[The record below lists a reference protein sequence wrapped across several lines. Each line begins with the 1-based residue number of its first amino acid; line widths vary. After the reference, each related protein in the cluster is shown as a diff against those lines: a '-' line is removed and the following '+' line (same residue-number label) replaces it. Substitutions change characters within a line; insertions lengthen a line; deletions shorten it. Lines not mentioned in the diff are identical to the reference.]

1 MSMHLVR
8 FLFGLCFGCSL
19 FFYTMNSAPVD
30 GRHSLTLRN
39 ELKNLVH
46 PGFLWVIFVG
56 TITYKERNGT
66 VNHKVSSIG
75 GGYKSRPPQ

>member
-1 MSMHLVR
+1 
-8 FLFGLCFGCSL
+8 
-19 FFYTMNSAPVD
+19 
-30 GRHSLTLRN
+30 
-39 ELKNLVH
+39 
-46 PGFLWVIFVG
+46 VIFVG